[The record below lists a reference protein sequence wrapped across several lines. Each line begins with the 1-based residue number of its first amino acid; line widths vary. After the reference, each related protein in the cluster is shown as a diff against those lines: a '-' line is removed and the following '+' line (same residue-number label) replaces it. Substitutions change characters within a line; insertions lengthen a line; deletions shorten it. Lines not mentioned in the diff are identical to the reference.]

1 MKAEAADGVML
12 AIKVH
17 SVSLCTLFYV
27 VSDSSSLKCWQIS
40 KLYAVIH
47 GKGSK
52 AKVTVRQLADRLQPS
67 PGPLV
72 SHFYNRN

>member
-1 MKAEAADGVML
+1 ML
-12 AIKVH
+12 VI
-17 SVSLCTLFYV
+17 L
-27 VSDSSSLKCWQIS
+27 

-67 PGPLV
+67 PGLLV
-72 SHFYNRN
+72 SYFTTAIKTQEFN